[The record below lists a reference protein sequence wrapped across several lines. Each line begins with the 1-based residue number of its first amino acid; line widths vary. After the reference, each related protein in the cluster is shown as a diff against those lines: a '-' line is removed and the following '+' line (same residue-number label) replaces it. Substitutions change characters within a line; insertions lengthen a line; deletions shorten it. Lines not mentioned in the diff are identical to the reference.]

1 MDVSGRPFEET
12 RASDV
17 TSLRAELR
25 LELAQLETSLT
36 KWMAIFVMGGVSVS
50 IAITMAFTLGG
61 AAWPGIG
68 LFLLG
73 TVVQLYVVWRFP
85 SPPRGGRGPVRL

>member
-1 MDVSGRPFEET
+1 MYVHGRMSEET
-12 RASDV
+12 RSSDAA
-17 TSLRAELR
+17 SLRAELR
-25 LELAQLETSLT
+25 LELARLETNLT
-36 KWMAIFVMGGVSVS
+36 KWMVIFVMGGVAVS
-50 IAITMAFTLGG
+50 IAWTVVFTLGG

-85 SPPRGGRGPVRL
+85 SSPRGRGPARP